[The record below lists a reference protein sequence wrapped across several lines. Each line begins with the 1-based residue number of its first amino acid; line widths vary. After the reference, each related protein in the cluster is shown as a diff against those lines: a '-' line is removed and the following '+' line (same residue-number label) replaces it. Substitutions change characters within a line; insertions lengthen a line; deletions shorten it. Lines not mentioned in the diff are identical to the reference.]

1 MHRSTIKTL
10 FKKIRHYQSWL
21 VIGGSLVV
29 IILGVGIW
37 LRQINWTN
45 AKAKSIFDK
54 FYASYKEEDRCYF
67 GRNSKDNVAAVLPEM
82 YNYKPSAGG
91 NNQKY
96 AVNMTYLTGIS
107 EAELQALDGKLHL
120 SKEITNVGAF
130 FDKLEGKYGEVE
142 RDVRDYNGYKQRMA
156 SRQISPVDACIG
168 QRATDEAWNQVD
180 EATYYRHWQTCYD
193 WLKTGYE
200 FVMYSAAGV
209 PQSRSGDRTFFQ
221 QQYAALKTDP
231 NKKLT
236 VQWIGGDGEFHYYD
250 GSGKTDS
257 AKKAIDTHNTGIND
271 ERSDVVWSR
280 YKIKPSMAIVMWDKN
295 GQTKENPA
303 EPLWVL
309 RLACANPIA
318 AAIKEKKADVNVRV
332 TGSPNPAYLPRNGSV
347 TVKFKYELGKNVRG
361 YAKHAMHYVF
371 SSEPQ
376 RSIDPN
382 STTITYTSNPKA
394 SAVGKK
400 LPNNKAVDILTDY
413 PNLSLTYEEE
423 VTITHANKNV
433 VWQPI
438 DGVHGRICRNL
449 GVKPKPN
456 EHSFPADLV
465 KTLNKNSKYCIEIR
479 YGGITTP
486 GSGGVFVDPLIPYIA
501 PIGTPIGQDING
513 VNSWAI
519 RPKQWKPEDIGMSA
533 RYNSCYK
540 DGWYN
545 PQGYEKIEQDCQRK
559 CQTRVG
565 DKWVSKVMSTKRV
578 GGPYGSSGSDTDWE
592 PCYQKSW
599 TDSIKYECM
608 RYYVAETRE
617 RRGRDEETGSYL
629 LYETK
634 REHRKVPNYVGMN
647 ENFIECR
654 LDNVQFRDTTPPLS
668 SCTTGIYSGKCVYK
682 HRTPQAEWHITK
694 MIFKPENQLDSFL
707 QKKAMTLDSSLT
719 PEKHFCE
726 NGVGN
731 YPCEVK
737 QEWKGEDKLDEIEEL
752 YPISKPKKNGQ
763 PPHGPYEN
771 MHINVTPIEGGRWS
785 KVGIGTRGFRDIKYE
800 IENLPSGTVVCFA
813 LSIHPWKVTG
823 DQETEKWAHSKPE
836 CLTVSKKPYFAV
848 ENGMLVS
855 GENIVTNLTKTPAPD
870 SKRYGSWVEYNAAA
884 QGQIMNALATNIPTS
899 AGRTYGPD
907 RWHKLTFANTSDPK
921 GLFGNI
927 SAIGEDV
934 IDALSFFES
943 LPGNS
948 GKYANTT
955 YERHD
960 GSSNNIGGHK
970 SGIHIYNGNATITSD
985 INGSDQ
991 MVIVVKGDLT
1001 INHKVQNI
1009 NAWLIVSGKL
1019 YTSDLPLTRDRM
1031 SEGHATRDERPL
1043 VVNGPVRAS
1052 EIKLRRTAGSG
1063 IKSPIDSLKNPR
1075 VQFGQPAETFRLT
1088 PDTFIWSYNNS
1099 RDKGKAQ
1106 TVYLREVAPRY

>member
-1 MHRSTIKTL
+1 MYRSTIKTL

-21 VIGGSLVV
+21 VIGGGLVV
-29 IILGVGIW
+29 VVIGVGIW

-54 FYASYKEEDRCYF
+54 FYASYKEDDRRYF
-67 GRNSKDNVAAVLPEM
+67 GRGSKDNVAAVLPEM

-96 AVNMTYLTGIS
+96 AVNMTYLTGVS
-107 EAELQALDGKLHL
+107 EAELQALHSKLHL
-120 SKEITNVGAF
+120 SKEITDVGGF
-130 FDKLEGKYGEVE
+130 FSRLEGKYREVE
-142 RDVRDYNGYKQRMA
+142 NDTRNYQAYLARRANQLT
-156 SRQISPVDACIG
+156 PVDACIG
-168 QRATDEAWNQVD
+168 QRATGEAWNQVD

-193 WLKTGYE
+193 WLRTGYE

-209 PQSRSGDRTFFQ
+209 PQSRSGDRTFFE

-236 VQWIGGDGEFHYYD
+236 VQWMGGGGEFHYYD
-250 GSGKTDS
+250 KSGKTGS
-257 AKKAIDTHNTGIND
+257 AKKDIDTHNTGINE

-280 YKIKPSMAIVMWDKN
+280 YPINPSMAIVMWDKN
-295 GQTKENPA
+295 GQTEASPA

-318 AAIKEKKADVNVRV
+318 AAVKEKKADVNVRV
-332 TGSPNPAYLPRNGSV
+332 TGSPNPAYLPQNGSV

-382 STTITYTSNPKA
+382 STAITYTSNPKA

-400 LPNNKAVDILTDY
+400 LPNNKAVDIITDY

-438 DGVHGRICRNL
+438 DGTHGRICRNL

-465 KTLNKNSKYCIEIR
+465 QTLNKNSKYCIEIR
-479 YGGITTP
+479 YGGISTH

-519 RPKQWKPEDIGMSA
+519 RPKQWKLEKAGMSA
-533 RYNSCYK
+533 SYNSCNR
-540 DGWYN
+540 DSWHN

-559 CQTRVG
+559 CQSRTG
-565 DKWVSKVMSTKRV
+565 DKWVSKVISTKLA
-578 GGPYGSSGSDTDWE
+578 GGPYGSSGNDTEWE
-592 PCYQKSW
+592 PCDQASW
-599 TDSIKYECM
+599 TDSVKYEC
-608 RYYVAETRE
+608 RSYYVAETRE
-617 RRGRDEETGSYL
+617 RRGRDERTGKYL
-629 LYETK
+629 RYESK
-634 REHRKVPNYVGMN
+634 KEFRKVPNYVGMN
-647 ENFIECR
+647 ENFIECQ
-654 LDNVQFRDTTPPLS
+654 LDDVHFRDTTPPLS
-668 SCTTGIYSGKCVYK
+668 NCTTGIYSGKCVYK
-682 HRTPQAEWHITK
+682 KRTPQAKWQITK
-694 MIFKPENQLDSFL
+694 MIYKPEHMTPSYQDRKPMVLDST
-707 QKKAMTLDSSLT
+707 KD
-719 PEKHFCE
+719 PDNHFCKDSTLP
-726 NGVGN
+726 NGA
-731 YPCEVK
+731 YICESK
-737 QEWKGEDKLDEIEEL
+737 ISGTNDLDEAKDI
-752 YPISKPKKNGQ
+752 YPISKSKKNGQ

-771 MHINVTPIEGGRWS
+771 MHINITPIDGGRWS
-785 KVGIGTRGFRDIKYE
+785 KVGIGTKGFKDLKYE
-800 IENLPSGTVVCFA
+800 IENLPSGTTICFA
-813 LSIHPWKVTG
+813 LSVYPW
-823 DQETEKWAHSKPE
+823 QITEDSKDYKWAHSKPE

-855 GENIVTNLTKTPAPD
+855 GEHIVTNLTKTPAPD

-884 QGQIMNALATNIPTS
+884 QGQIMNALATNIPNS

-921 GLFGNI
+921 GHFHGN
-927 SAIGEDV
+927 IGEDV

-955 YERHD
+955 YERH
-960 GSSNNIGGHK
+960 GGGNIGGHK
-970 SGIHIYNGNATITSD
+970 SGIHIYEGNSTITGD
-985 INGSDQ
+985 INGGDQ

-1009 NAWLIVSGKL
+1009 NAWLIVSGTL
-1019 YTSDLPLTRDRM
+1019 YTSDVSLTRDRM
-1031 SEGHATRDERPL
+1031 SRGDATRDERPL

-1063 IKSPIDSLKNPR
+1063 IKSAIDSLKNPQ
-1075 VQFGQPAETFRLT
+1075 VQFNQPAETFRLT

>member
-29 IILGVGIW
+29 IILGVSIW
-37 LRQINWTN
+37 LRQSSLTN
-45 AKAKSIFDK
+45 AKSPSIFNTG
-54 FYASYKEEDRCYF
+54 DRRYF
-67 GRNSKDNVAAVLPEM
+67 GRGSSGNVDTVLPAV
-82 YNYKPSAGG
+82 YDYKPTAGG
-91 NNQKY
+91 DNRKY
-96 AVNMTYLTGIS
+96 AVNMTYLTGVS
-107 EAELQALDGKLHL
+107 EPELQALYGKLGE
-120 SKEITNVGAF
+120 SREIANVGAF
-130 FDKLEGKYGEVE
+130 FDKLEGKHGEVE
-142 RDVRDYNGYKQRMA
+142 RDVRNYTDYKQRMVN
-156 SRQISPVDACIG
+156 RQISPVDACIG
-168 QRATDEAWNQVD
+168 QRATDYAWNQVS
-180 EATYYRHWQTCYD
+180 EAQYNQHWQICKD
-193 WLKTGYE
+193 WLKNGYE

-209 PQSRSGDRTFFQ
+209 PQNRSGDKTFFA

-236 VQWIGGDGEFHYYD
+236 VQWMGGDGEFYYYD
-250 GSGKTDS
+250 RAGKTGS
-257 AKKAIDTHNTGIND
+257 AKKDIDTYNTAINK
-271 ERSDVVWSR
+271 ERSDVVQSTYYIR
-280 YKIKPSMAIVMWDKN
+280 PSMAIVMWDKN

-318 AAIKEKKADVNVRV
+318 AAVKEKKADANVRV

-438 DGVHGRICRNL
+438 DGLHGRICRNL

-465 KTLNKNSKYCIEIR
+465 QTLNKNSKYCIEIR
-479 YGGITTP
+479 YGGKTTA

-519 RPKQWKPEDIGMSA
+519 RPKQWKLEKVGMSA
-533 RYNSCYK
+533 SYNSCNR
-540 DGWYN
+540 DSWHN

-559 CQTRVG
+559 CQSRAG
-565 DKWVSKVMSTKRV
+565 DKWVSKVISTKLA
-578 GGPYGSSGSDTDWE
+578 GGPYDSSGNDTEWE
-592 PCYQKSW
+592 PCDQASW
-599 TDSIKYECM
+599 TDSLKYEC
-608 RYYVAETRE
+608 RSYYVAETRE
-617 RRGRDEETGSYL
+617 RRGRDERTGKYL
-629 LYETK
+629 RYESK
-634 REHRKVPNYVGMN
+634 KEFRKVPNYVGMN
-647 ENFIECR
+647 ENFIECQ
-654 LDNVQFRDTTPPLS
+654 LDDVKFRDTTPPLS
-668 SCTTGIYSGKCVYK
+668 NCTTGIYSGKCVYK
-682 HRTPQAEWHITK
+682 KRTPQAKWQITK
-694 MIFKPENQLDSFL
+694 MIYKPEHMTPSYQDRKPMVLDST
-707 QKKAMTLDSSLT
+707 KD
-719 PEKHFCE
+719 PDNHFCKDSTLP
-726 NGVGN
+726 NGS
-731 YPCEVK
+731 YICESK
-737 QEWKGEDKLDEIEEL
+737 ISGTNDLDEAKDI
-752 YPISKPKKNGQ
+752 YPISKSKKNGQ

-771 MHINVTPIEGGRWS
+771 MHINITPIDGGRWS
-785 KVGIGTRGFRDIKYE
+785 KVGIGTKGFKDLKYE
-800 IENLPSGTVVCFA
+800 IENLPSGTTICFA
-813 LSIHPWKVTG
+813 LSVYPW
-823 DQETEKWAHSKPE
+823 QITEDSKDYKWAHSKPE

-855 GENIVTNLTKTPAPD
+855 GGDVVTNLTKTPAPD

-884 QGQIMNALATNIPTS
+884 QGQIMNALATNIPNS

-907 RWHKLTFANTSDPK
+907 RWHKLTFANTPDPK
-921 GLFGNI
+921 GRFGGN
-927 SAIGEDV
+927 IGEDV
-934 IDALSFFES
+934 IDAMSFFES

-955 YERHD
+955 YERH
-960 GSSNNIGGHK
+960 GGGNIGGHK
-970 SGIHIYNGNATITSD
+970 SGIHIYEGNSTITGD
-985 INGSDQ
+985 INGGDQ

-1009 NAWLIVSGKL
+1009 NAWLIVSGTL
-1019 YTSDLPLTRDRM
+1019 YTSDVSLTRDSM
-1031 SEGHATRDERPL
+1031 SRGDATRDERPL
-1043 VVNGPVRAS
+1043 VVNGPVRAN

-1063 IKSPIDSLKNPR
+1063 IKSAIDSLKNPQ
-1075 VQFGQPAETFRLT
+1075 VQFSQPAETFRLT

>member
-1 MHRSTIKTL
+1 MHRSTNKTL
-10 FKKIRHYQSWL
+10 FKKIRHCKSWL

-29 IILGVGIW
+29 IILGVSIW

-54 FYASYKEEDRCYF
+54 FYASYKEDDRRYF
-67 GRNSKDNVAAVLPEM
+67 GRGSKDNVAAVLPEM

-96 AVNMTYLTGIS
+96 AVNMTYLTGVS
-107 EAELQALDGKLHL
+107 EPELQALYGKLHL
-120 SKEITNVGAF
+120 SKEITDVGGF
-130 FDKLEGKYGEVE
+130 FSRLDGKYREVE
-142 RDVRDYNGYKQRMA
+142 NDTQNYQAYSA
-156 SRQISPVDACIG
+156 RQSTHLTPVDACIG
-168 QRATDEAWNQVD
+168 QRATGEAWNRVS
-180 EATYYRHWQTCYD
+180 EAQYNQHWQTCYD

-209 PQSRSGDRTFFQ
+209 PQSRSGDRTFFE

-236 VQWIGGDGEFHYYD
+236 VQWMGGGGEFHYYD
-250 GSGKTDS
+250 RAGKTGS
-257 AKKAIDTHNTGIND
+257 AKKDIDTHNTSINE

-280 YKIKPSMAIVMWDKN
+280 YPINPSMAIVMWDKN
-295 GQTKENPA
+295 GQSEASPA

-318 AAIKEKKADVNVRV
+318 AAVKEKKADANVRV
-332 TGSPNPAYLPRNGSV
+332 TGSPNPAYLPQNGSV

-382 STTITYTSNPKA
+382 STAITYTSNPKA

-438 DGVHGRICRNL
+438 DGLHGRICRNL

-465 KTLNKNSKYCIEIR
+465 NTLNKNSKYCIEIR
-479 YGGITTP
+479 YGGTTTP

-519 RPKQWKPEDIGMSA
+519 RPKQWKPEKIGMSA
-533 RYNSCYK
+533 SYDSCYK
-540 DGWYN
+540 DGWYA
-545 PQGYEKIEQDCQRK
+545 PQGHEKIEQDCQRK

-565 DKWVSKVMSTKRV
+565 DKWISKIIESRSLESTRPKEEY
-578 GGPYGSSGSDTDWE
+578 GTWEPCGSSGDDVR
-592 PCYQKSW
+592 
-599 TDSIKYECM
+599 YECKVDYSDPEWLSM
-608 RYYVAETRE
+608 SKYPTHYRGVAYKKEF
-617 RRGRDEETGSYL
+617 
-629 LYETK
+629 
-634 REHRKVPNYVGMN
+634 RKVPNYVGMN
-647 ENFIECR
+647 ENFIECE
-654 LDNVQFRDTTPPLS
+654 LDDVKFRDTTPPRS
-668 SCTTGIYSGKCVYK
+668 RCTTGVYSGKCVYK
-682 HRTPQAEWHITK
+682 KRTPRTEWQITK

-719 PEKHFCE
+719 PHEHFCK
-726 NGVGN
+726 NGTGD
-731 YPCEVK
+731 YRCETK
-737 QEWKGEDKLDEIEEL
+737 QEWHDYNNFDEIDKM
-752 YPISKPKKNGQ
+752 YPISKPKQNGQ

-771 MHINVTPIEGGRWS
+771 MHINVTPIDGGRWS

-813 LSIHPWKVTG
+813 LSINPWKVTG
-823 DQETEKWAHSKPE
+823 DPKTEKWAHSKPE

-870 SKRYGSWVEYNAAA
+870 LKRYGSWVEYNAAA
-884 QGQIMNALATNIPTS
+884 QGQIMNALATNIPNS

-921 GLFGNI
+921 GHFHGN
-927 SAIGEDV
+927 IGEDV

-955 YERHD
+955 YERHA
-960 GSSNNIGGHK
+960 GGNIAGHQ
-970 SGIHIYNGNATITSD
+970 SGIHIYNGNSTITGD
-985 INGSDQ
+985 INGGDQ

-1009 NAWLIVSGKL
+1009 NAWLIVSGTL

-1031 SEGHATRDERPL
+1031 SRGDATRDERPL

-1063 IKSPIDSLKNPR
+1063 IKSAIDSLKNPQA
-1075 VQFGQPAETFRLT
+1075 QFNQPAETFRLT

>member
-1 MHRSTIKTL
+1 MYRSTIKTL

-21 VIGGSLVV
+21 VIGGGLVV
-29 IILGVGIW
+29 VVIGVGIW
-37 LRQINWTN
+37 LRQAYLTN
-45 AKAKSIFDK
+45 AKSPSIFNTG
-54 FYASYKEEDRCYF
+54 DRRYF
-67 GRNSKDNVAAVLPEM
+67 GRGSSGNADTVLPAM
-82 YNYKPSAGG
+82 YNYKPMPGS
-91 NNQKY
+91 NNTQKY
-96 AVNMTYLTGIS
+96 AVNMTYLTGVS
-107 EAELQALDGKLHL
+107 EPELQALYGKLHL
-120 SKEITNVGAF
+120 SKEITDVGGF
-130 FDKLEGKYGEVE
+130 FSRLDGKYREVE
-142 RDVRDYNGYKQRMA
+142 NDTQNYQAYSA
-156 SRQISPVDACIG
+156 RQSTHLTPVDACIG
-168 QRATDEAWNQVD
+168 QRATGEAWNRVS
-180 EATYYRHWQTCYD
+180 EAQYNQHWQTCYD
-193 WLKTGYE
+193 WLRNGYE

-209 PQSRSGDRTFFQ
+209 PQSRSGDRTFFE

-236 VQWIGGDGEFHYYD
+236 VQWMGGDGEFYYYD
-250 GSGKTDS
+250 RAGKTGS
-257 AKKAIDTHNTGIND
+257 AKKDIDTYNTAINK
-271 ERSDVVWSR
+271 ERSDVVQSTYHIR
-280 YKIKPSMAIVMWDKN
+280 PSVAIVMWDKN
-295 GQTKENPA
+295 GQSEASPA

-318 AAIKEKKADVNVRV
+318 AAIKEKKADANVRV
-332 TGSPNPAYLPRNGSV
+332 TGSPNPAYLPQNGSV

-382 STTITYTSNPKA
+382 STAITYTSNPKA

-438 DGVHGRICRNL
+438 DGTHGRICRNL

-465 KTLNKNSKYCIEIR
+465 QTLNKNSKYCIEIR
-479 YGGITTP
+479 YGGTTTH

-519 RPKQWKPEDIGMSA
+519 RPKQWKLEKVGMSA
-533 RYNSCYK
+533 SYNSCNR
-540 DGWYN
+540 DSWHN

-559 CQTRVG
+559 CQSRAG
-565 DKWVSKVMSTKRV
+565 DKWVSKVISTKLA
-578 GGPYGSSGSDTDWE
+578 GGPYGSSGNDTEWE
-592 PCYQKSW
+592 PCDQASW
-599 TDSIKYECM
+599 TDSVKYEC
-608 RYYVAETRE
+608 RSYYVAETRE
-617 RRGRDEETGSYL
+617 RRGRDERTGKYL
-629 LYETK
+629 RYESK
-634 REHRKVPNYVGMN
+634 KEFRKVPNYVGMN
-647 ENFIECR
+647 ENFIECQ
-654 LDNVQFRDTTPPLS
+654 LDDVHFRDTTSPLS
-668 SCTTGIYSGKCVYK
+668 NCTTGIYSGKCVYK
-682 HRTPQAEWHITK
+682 KRTPQAKWQITK
-694 MIFKPENQLDSFL
+694 MIYKPEHMTPSYQDRKPMVLDSTEDP
-707 QKKAMTLDSSLT
+707 K
-719 PEKHFCE
+719 KHFCE
-726 NGVGN
+726 DRFLPNGSYN
-731 YPCEVK
+731 CESK
-737 QEWKGEDKLDEIEEL
+737 ISGTNDLDEAKDI
-752 YPISKPKKNGQ
+752 YPISKSKKNGQ

-771 MHINVTPIEGGRWS
+771 MHINITPIDGGRWS
-785 KVGIGTRGFRDIKYE
+785 KVGIGTKGFKDLKYE
-800 IENLPSGTVVCFA
+800 IENLPSGTTICFA
-813 LSIHPWKVTG
+813 LSVYPW
-823 DQETEKWAHSKPE
+823 QITEDSKDHKWAHSKPE

-884 QGQIMNALATNIPTS
+884 QEQIVNALATNIPNS

-921 GLFGNI
+921 GHFHGN
-927 SAIGEDV
+927 IGEDV
-934 IDALSFFES
+934 IDAMSFFES

-960 GSSNNIGGHK
+960 GGEISGHK
-970 SGIHIYNGNATITSD
+970 AGIHIYEGNSTITGD
-985 INGSDQ
+985 INGSEQ
-991 MVIVVKGDLT
+991 MVIVVKGKLT
-1001 INHKVQNI
+1001 IKHTVKNI
-1009 NAWLIVSGKL
+1009 NAWLIVSGTL
-1019 YTSDLPLTRDRM
+1019 ETSDLPLTSGTM
-1031 SEGHATRDERPL
+1031 LSGKVTGNEFPL

-1063 IKSPIDSLKNPR
+1063 IKSAIDSLKNPQ

>member
-1 MHRSTIKTL
+1 
-10 FKKIRHYQSWL
+10 

-29 IILGVGIW
+29 IVIGVGIW
-37 LRQINWTN
+37 LRQVTWTN
-45 AKAKSIFDK
+45 AKSKSVFDK
-54 FYASYKEEDRCYF
+54 FYTSYKEEDRRYF
-67 GRNSKDNVAAVLPEM
+67 GNGKSRNDETVLPAV
-82 YNYKPSAGG
+82 YDYKPMAGSD
-91 NNQKY
+91 NTQKY
-96 AVNMTYLTGIS
+96 AVNMTAMTGVS
-107 EAELQALDGKLHL
+107 QVELQSLYNTTDGRY
-120 SKEITNVGAF
+120 KEITDVGSF
-130 FDKLEGKYGEVE
+130 FNNLESKYNEVE
-142 RDVRDYNGYKQRMA
+142 SDNYNYAGYRQRFA
-156 SRQISPVDACIG
+156 GRHISPVDACIG
-168 QRATDEAWNQVD
+168 QRASQNAWNQVS
-180 EATYYRHWQTCYD
+180 EEQYNRYWQSCKSWLTQGYR
-193 WLKTGYE
+193 

-209 PQSRSGDRTFFQ
+209 PQSRSGDRTFFE
-221 QQYAALKTDP
+221 QQYAALKSDP

-236 VQWIGGDGEFHYYD
+236 VQWMGDDGIFYYYQ
-250 GSGKTDS
+250 GVKSAGKTGRADQGVT
-257 AKKAIDTHNTGIND
+257 THNTAINETRD
-271 ERSDVVWSR
+271 DVVWSTYHIR
-280 YKIKPSMAIVMWDKN
+280 PSVAIIMWDKN
-295 GQTKENPA
+295 GENSSNPA

-318 AAIKEKKADVNVRV
+318 AAVKEKKADVNVRV
-332 TGSPNPAYLPRNGSV
+332 TGSPNPAYLPQNGSV

-382 STTITYTSNPKA
+382 STAITYTSNPKA

-438 DGVHGRICRNL
+438 DGTHGRICRNL

-465 KTLNKNSKYCIEIR
+465 QTLNKNSKYCIEIR
-479 YGGITTP
+479 YGGTTTP

-519 RPKQWKPEDIGMSA
+519 RPKQWKPEKIGMSA
-533 RYNSCYK
+533 SYDGCYR

-545 PQGYEKIEQDCQRK
+545 PQGREKMEQDCQRK

-565 DKWVSKVMSTKRV
+565 DKWVSKIIESQTLRRTSPKEEY
-578 GGPYGSSGSDTDWE
+578 GTWEPCGSSGDDVR
-592 PCYQKSW
+592 
-599 TDSIKYECM
+599 YECKVDFSIPEWLSM
-608 RYYVAETRE
+608 SKYPTHY
-617 RRGRDEETGSYL
+617 RGVWYKKEF
-629 LYETK
+629 
-634 REHRKVPNYVGMN
+634 RKVPNYVGMN
-647 ENFIECR
+647 EDFIECE
-654 LDNVQFRDTTPPLS
+654 LDDVKFRKTSPPFAR
-668 SCTTGIYSGKCVYK
+668 CTTGVYSGKCVYK
-682 HRTPQAEWHITK
+682 HRTPRTEWQITK

-719 PEKHFCE
+719 PHEHFCK
-726 NGVGN
+726 NGTGD
-731 YPCEVK
+731 YRCETK
-737 QEWKGEDKLDEIEEL
+737 QEWHDYNNFDEIDKL
-752 YPISKPKKNGQ
+752 YPISKPKQNGQ

-771 MHINVTPIEGGRWS
+771 MHINVTPIDGGRWS

-813 LSIHPWKVTG
+813 LSINPWKVTG
-823 DQETEKWAHSKPE
+823 DPKTEKWAHSKPE

-884 QGQIMNALATNIPTS
+884 QGQIMNALATNIPNS

-921 GLFGNI
+921 GRFDGK
-927 SAIGEDV
+927 IGEDV
-934 IDALSFFES
+934 IDAMSFFES

-955 YERHD
+955 YERH
-960 GSSNNIGGHK
+960 GGGNIGGHK
-970 SGIHIYNGNATITSD
+970 SGIHIYEGNSTITGD
-985 INGSDQ
+985 INGGDQ

-1009 NAWLIVSGKL
+1009 NAWLIVSGTL

-1031 SEGHATRDERPL
+1031 SRGDATRDERPL

-1063 IKSPIDSLKNPR
+1063 IKSAIDSLKNPQ

>member
-1 MHRSTIKTL
+1 MYRSTIKTL

-21 VIGGSLVV
+21 VIGGGLVV
-29 IILGVGIW
+29 VVIGVGIW
-37 LRQINWTN
+37 LRQAYLTN
-45 AKAKSIFDK
+45 AKSPSIFNTG
-54 FYASYKEEDRCYF
+54 DRRYF
-67 GRNSKDNVAAVLPEM
+67 GRGSSGNADTVLPAM
-82 YNYKPSAGG
+82 YNYKPMPGS
-91 NNQKY
+91 NNTQKY
-96 AVNMTYLTGIS
+96 AVNMTYLTGVS
-107 EAELQALDGKLHL
+107 EPELQALYGKLHL
-120 SKEITNVGAF
+120 SKEITDVGGF
-130 FDKLEGKYGEVE
+130 FSRLDGKYREVE
-142 RDVRDYNGYKQRMA
+142 NDTQNYQAYSA
-156 SRQISPVDACIG
+156 RQSTHLTPVDACIG
-168 QRATDEAWNQVD
+168 QRATGEAWNRVS
-180 EATYYRHWQTCYD
+180 EAQYNQHWQTCYD
-193 WLKTGYE
+193 WLRNGYE

-209 PQSRSGDRTFFQ
+209 PQSRSGDRTFFE

-236 VQWIGGDGEFHYYD
+236 VQWMGGDGEFYYYD
-250 GSGKTDS
+250 RAGKTGS
-257 AKKAIDTHNTGIND
+257 AKKDIDTYNTAINK
-271 ERSDVVWSR
+271 ERSDVVQSTYHIR
-280 YKIKPSMAIVMWDKN
+280 PSVAIIMWDKN
-295 GQTKENPA
+295 GENSSNPA

-318 AAIKEKKADVNVRV
+318 AAIKEKKADANVRV
-332 TGSPNPAYLPRNGSV
+332 TGSPNPAYLPQNGSV

-382 STTITYTSNPKA
+382 STAITYTSNPKA

-400 LPNNKAVDILTDY
+400 LPTNKAVDILTDY

-438 DGVHGRICRNL
+438 DGLHGRICRNL

-456 EHSFPADLV
+456 DHSFPADLV
-465 KTLNKNSKYCIEIR
+465 QTLNKNSKYCIEIR
-479 YGGITTP
+479 YGGTTTP

-519 RPKQWKPEDIGMSA
+519 RPKQWKLEKAGMSA
-533 RYNSCYK
+533 SYNSCNR
-540 DGWYN
+540 DSWHN

-559 CQTRVG
+559 CQSLAG
-565 DKWVSKVMSTKRV
+565 DKWVSKVISTKLA
-578 GGPYGSSGSDTDWE
+578 GGPYGSSGNDTEWE
-592 PCYQKSW
+592 PCDQASW
-599 TDSIKYECM
+599 TDSVKYEC
-608 RYYVAETRE
+608 RSYYVAETRE
-617 RRGRDEETGSYL
+617 RRGRDERTGKYL
-629 LYETK
+629 RYESK
-634 REHRKVPNYVGMN
+634 KEFRKVPNYVGMN
-647 ENFIECR
+647 ENFIECQ
-654 LDNVQFRDTTPPLS
+654 LDDVKFRDTTPPLS
-668 SCTTGIYSGKCVYK
+668 NCTTGIYSGKCVYK
-682 HRTPQAEWHITK
+682 KRTPQAKWQITK
-694 MIFKPENQLDSFL
+694 MIYKPEHMTPSYQDRKPMVLDST
-707 QKKAMTLDSSLT
+707 KD
-719 PEKHFCE
+719 PDNHFCKDNTLP
-726 NGVGN
+726 NGS
-731 YPCEVK
+731 YICESK
-737 QEWKGEDKLDEIEEL
+737 ISGANDLDEAKDI
-752 YPISKPKKNGQ
+752 YPISKSKKNGQ

-771 MHINVTPIEGGRWS
+771 MHINITPIDGGRWS
-785 KVGIGTRGFRDIKYE
+785 KVGIGTKGFKDLKYE
-800 IENLPSGTVVCFA
+800 IENLPSGTTICFA
-813 LSIHPWKVTG
+813 LSVYPW
-823 DQETEKWAHSKPE
+823 QITEDSKDYKWAHSKPE

-855 GENIVTNLTKTPAPD
+855 GGDVVTNLTKTPAPD

-884 QGQIMNALATNIPTS
+884 QGQIMNALATNIPNS

-907 RWHKLTFANTSDPK
+907 RWHKLTFANTPDPK
-921 GLFGNI
+921 GRFGGN
-927 SAIGEDV
+927 IGEDV

-955 YERHD
+955 YERH
-960 GSSNNIGGHK
+960 GGGNIGGHK
-970 SGIHIYNGNATITSD
+970 SGIHIYEGNSTITGD
-985 INGSDQ
+985 INGGDQ

-1009 NAWLIVSGKL
+1009 NAWLIVSGTL
-1019 YTSDLPLTRDRM
+1019 HTSDLPLTRDRM
-1031 SEGHATRDERPL
+1031 SRGDATRDERPL

-1052 EIKLRRTAGSG
+1052 SIKLRRTAGSG
-1063 IKSPIDSLKNPR
+1063 IKSAIDSLKNPQ
-1075 VQFGQPAETFRLT
+1075 VQFNQPAETFRLT